1 MSAGMHVLVVGGGAR
16 EHALC
21 WKLRQSPLLERLYCL
36 PGNPGTANLATNL
49 PGIDGTEIAATVE
62 EAWALGVDLV
72 VVGPEAPLAA
82 GLADALR
89 ERGIVVYGPSKAAAQ
104 IEASKVWAKQLMRRA
119 GIPTGRAEAFADAE
133 AAHAYA
139 RGLGVPPVVKA
150 DGLAAGKGV
159 VVPQTLEDALAAI
172 DAALVEGVFGASGSR
187 VLLEERLSG
196 REVSF
201 HAFCDG
207 TLAVPMVTACD
218 YKRVGDGDQGPNTGG
233 MGAYSPAGF
242 VSPALADEVQRTIT
256 QAAVT
261 ALAAEGH
268 PYRGTLYPG
277 LMITDA
283 GPRVIEFNCRF
294 GDPET
299 EVILPRLRSDLLPI
313 LYAAATGS
321 LAGIEV
327 EWDDRPCVAIVLTSG
342 GYPGTYRTGIPID
355 GLDAL
360 PDDVIVFHAGT
371 RFENGRVVT
380 AGGRVLTVAALG
392 ETIDDA
398 RSRAYE
404 AVRRI
409 SFDGMQYRS
418 DIALHV

>member
-1 MSAGMHVLVVGGGAR
+1 MSAGVHVLVVGGGAR

-21 WKLRQSPLLERLYCL
+21 WKLRQSPLLGELFCA
-36 PGNPGTANLATNL
+36 PGNPGTAEVATNL
-49 PGIDGTEIAATVE
+49 PIADGEIAAIVA
-62 EAWALGVDLV
+62 EAIERAIDLV

-89 ERGIVVYGPSKAAAQ
+89 ERGIAVYGPSKEAAQ
-104 IEASKVWAKQLMRRA
+104 IEASKVWAKQLMRQA
-119 GIPTGRAEAFADAE
+119 GIPTARAEAFADAE

-139 RGLGVPPVVKA
+139 RGLGAPPVVKA

-172 DAALVEGVFGASGSR
+172 DAALVEGAFGASGSR

-207 TLAVPMVTACD
+207 RLAVPMVTACD
-218 YKRVGDGDQGPNTGG
+218 YKRVGDGDRGPNTGG

-242 VSPALADEVQRTIT
+242 VSPALAEEVQRTIT

-261 ALAAEGH
+261 ALAADGH

-313 LYAAATGS
+313 LHAAATGS
-321 LAGIEV
+321 LVDVAV
-327 EWDDRPCVAIVLTSG
+327 EWDERPCVAVVLASG
-342 GYPGTYRTGIPID
+342 GYPGPHRTGVPID
-355 GLDAL
+355 GLDGV

-371 RFENGRVVT
+371 RFANDRVVT

-392 ETIDDA
+392 ETIEDA
-398 RSRAYE
+398 RARAY
-404 AVRRI
+404 AGVRRI
-409 SFDGMQYRS
+409 TFDGMQYRG
-418 DIALHV
+418 DIALYV